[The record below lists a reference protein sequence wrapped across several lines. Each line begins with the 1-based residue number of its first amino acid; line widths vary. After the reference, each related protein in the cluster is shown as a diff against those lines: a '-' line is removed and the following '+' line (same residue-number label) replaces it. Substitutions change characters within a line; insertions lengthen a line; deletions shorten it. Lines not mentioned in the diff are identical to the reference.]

1 MLTEVLLVGLGGFIG
16 SVLRYE
22 VSLIP
27 IYESSVFP
35 TNTLIVN
42 VIGAFLIG
50 LITTYISKN
59 VTFDENLVLFLKVG
73 ICGGFTTFSTFAIE
87 TGTLIK
93 DGDVA
98 IALLYIILSTVL
110 GVIAVFIPELLI
122 K

>member
-1 MLTEVLLVGLGGFIG
+1 MITEIILVGLGGFIG
-16 SVLRYE
+16 TVLRYE
-22 VSLIP
+22 VGLLP
-27 IYESSVFP
+27 IYESSIFP
-35 TNTLIVN
+35 TNTLIIN

-50 LITTYISKN
+50 LITTYVSKN

-73 ICGGFTTFSTFAIE
+73 ICGGFTTFSAVAME

-93 DGDVA
+93 DGDIVVA
-98 IALLYIILSTVL
+98 LVYIILSTVL